1 MRDNER
7 SFFHLRKA
15 LETMGY
21 ETEGREERLTR
32 LWEIQSELIAEM
44 AGLPQKTETFTPTRE
59 KDRDRRN
66 KNARSGKRRF
76 QSRKR

>member
-15 LETMGY
+15 LEAMGY
-21 ETEGREERLTR
+21 ETKGKEERLAR
-32 LWEIQSELIAEM
+32 LWEIQSELIVEM
-44 AGLPQKTETFTPTRE
+44 AGLSPKTETFTPTQE
-59 KDRDRRN
+59 KGRDRRN
-66 KNARSGKRRF
+66 KNARSEKRRS